1 MVYLDIPILNDLLDD
16 FTGSQTR
23 VLSDF
28 LESNVDV
35 YETPRPV
42 FRTYYVDD
50 DMRISR
56 NQDDEIFIYT
66 KVN

>member
-35 YETPRPV
+35 YELLDLYLELILLMTICV
-42 FRTYYVDD
+42 LV
-50 DMRISR
+50 
-56 NQDDEIFIYT
+56 EIKMMKYLYRL
-66 KVN
+66 K